1 MTNSFQAVFVMPFL
15 HAFRPK
21 AERMHYEK
29 SLAVLCSEISVI
41 SEIWNPPKFH
51 VKGDHKMSFNYAA
64 ERNKFDAAWEKLRKE
79 YADAGMPE
87 ENIELMYQ
95 FDLKQFNTDR
105 AYVNHTC
112 PLNLSHEQMGEND
125 DFENPF
131 LEKYLD
137 QFTTQYDTY
146 GTHSRYWWLEEL
158 SDPRLVAALPMLT
171 REDKELLTL
180 YFVERFTI
188 REIAKGEGKQKSA
201 VSERLLRLLT
211 LIKNT

>member
-1 MTNSFQAVFVMPFL
+1 MN
-15 HAFRPK
+15 
-21 AERMHYEK
+21 
-29 SLAVLCSEISVI
+29 
-41 SEIWNPPKFH
+41 
-51 VKGDHKMSFNYAA
+51 FNYAS
-64 ERNKFDAAWEKLRKE
+64 ERNRFNSAWEKLRKE

-95 FDLKQFNTDR
+95 FDLKQFNANR
-105 AYVNHTC
+105 AYANRTC
-112 PLNLSHEQMGEND
+112 PLNLSHEQLAEND

-146 GTHSRYWWLEEL
+146 GTHSRHWWLEEL

-180 YFVERFTI
+180 YFVERFTV